1 MGARARAAA
10 LAGGDEDHIGLG
22 QSLADLRPALLGG
35 LAAHLGVRAGPE
47 AARQLF
53 ADVDGLVGI
62 GHEQGLTVGIDRDEL
77 DAAHT
82 GLHHAVHRIG
92 AAAANADD
100 LDDRQMLSA
109 RDIRHCCFLHTSCVS
124 MLRFNRS
131 SRTADGTPVR
141 PFLRTA
147 FMWGYCT
154 R

>member
-1 MGARARAAA
+1 MDDWAAPTLKPVA
-10 LAGGDEDHIGLG
+10 MTDAFRICDDTLRQGIQGVTDLITIPGLINLDFADIRTEDHIGLG

-82 GLHHAVHRIG
+82 GLHHAVSRV
-92 AAAANADD
+92 ASVATRPTRA
-100 LDDRQMLSA
+100 ST
-109 RDIRHCCFLHTSCVS
+109 CS
-124 MLRFNRS
+124 LRRS
-131 SRTADGTPVR
+131 TPSS
-141 PFLRTA
+141 
-147 FMWGYCT
+147 
-154 R
+154 